1 MATWDNKAISGKD
14 LQEQVLT
21 PLSTEIKKKQ
31 DKVDAEYD
39 STNKRLVLKNI
50 DIVVASQT

>member
-1 MATWDNKAISGKD
+1 MAAWDNKAIKGSD
-14 LQEQVLT
+14 LQTVLT
-21 PLSTEIKKKQ
+21 SAASEIKKKQ